1 MITNFDTPFHEFASD
16 RSRVISLFE
25 PLTNVKDY
33 RLTITPTPTGFTTT
47 VTLHTQTDSEP
58 HRQPHPRTPYLSDA
72 NTRTGPRTFP
82 LCLSCDPDHATI
94 AESNYQGGEALRG
107 PPGGLPP
114 HLRSLTTR
122 SCKLDMSD
130 GGRIQPN
137 LSSSLISTKSKRP
150 DSAVTCSSMKL
161 EKLNVSSAS
170 ASSTSASSVSA
181 SSASTTPPSPHSTT
195 TATTTISDTW
205 LDAQGRPLIIVTPRD
220 HVDAMSDLDP
230 DALCHVWSTVA
241 RVLIR
246 FSRPNPTNSSLTDTQ
261 SPTNS
266 FKKIVLNAG
275 LFRNIAH
282 AHVKIWFHPAEF
294 AARVDTPVLG
304 HLLELR
310 RLMKLPDKEHLRK
323 SLEYRV
329 AQGLPIRVLVKGEFE
344 RTEQVEKEI
353 CDKFAQFGRVS
364 AVEFVV
370 SNHGEKLKEG
380 SKAKEV
386 RSICDGVVV
395 VMASAEEA
403 VEAVYALNLTRFGR
417 NLSCKVKVEV

>member
-1 MITNFDTPFHEFASD
+1 MNVINQLKMIENFDTPFHEFASD
-16 RSRVISLFE
+16 RNRVLSLFE

-33 RLTITPTPTGFTTT
+33 RLTITPTATGFTTT
-47 VTLHTQTDSEP
+47 LTLHTPTDSEP
-58 HRQPHPRTPYLSDA
+58 HCQPQPRTPYLSDA

-107 PPGGLPP
+107 PPGGLPA

-122 SCKLDMSD
+122 SCKLDLSD
-130 GGRIQPN
+130 SRIQPK
-137 LSSSLISTKSKRP
+137 LASTSAKSIRP
-150 DSAVTCSSMKL
+150 DSAVTCTMKL
-161 EKLNVSSAS
+161 EKMK
-170 ASSTSASSVSA
+170 A
-181 SSASTTPPSPHSTT
+181 SSASTTPPSTHSTV
-195 TATTTISDTW
+195 TTTISDTW

-220 HVDAMSDLDP
+220 HVDAMADLHP
-230 DALCHVWSTVA
+230 DALCHVWATVA

-246 FSRPNPTNSSLTDTQ
+246 FSHPISSTDTDTQ
-261 SPTNS
+261 TPTNS

-275 LFRNIAH
+275 LYRNIAH
-282 AHVKIWFHPAEF
+282 THVKIWFHPATF
-294 AARVDTPVLG
+294 AANVDTPVLS

-310 RLMKLPDKEHLRK
+310 RLMKLPDREHLRK

-329 AQGLPIRVLVKGEFE
+329 AQALPIRVLVKGEFE

-353 CDKFAQFGRVS
+353 CGKFAQFGKVS
-364 AVEFVV
+364 CVEFVH
-370 SNHGEKLKEG
+370 SNLAEKSKEG
-380 SKAKEV
+380 STASDG

-417 NLSCKVKVEV
+417 NLSCKVKVLV